1 MKKKEAMISV
11 IIPVYNV
18 YAYLIE
24 CIDSV
29 INQTYMNLEII
40 MIDDGS
46 NDGSSEL
53 CDKIAFKDDR
63 IMVIHKENGGLS
75 DARNVGI
82 SKANGE
88 FLFFLDSDDILD
100 KNAIKCMVDFCDDN
114 DVDIVIGQLQRFVDE
129 LTINNKKE
137 TVQFQT
143 VDSNTALKKM
153 LLHQDIG
160 HEACGKLYKRKLWEK
175 RKFPKGQLYEDYL
188 VMYDLIMEC
197 ENVGIIRKPLYYYR
211 VRHGSIMNT
220 KIERKELQILEVT
233 EMVTNDIIQKRPE
246 VGEYALYL
254 QLVTCLKTMK
264 RILDV
269 GMDAYEDE
277 QKKILTFVHKNKFLM
292 MKRWVNIKDKIK
304 IFCLMLNKNIF
315 YYIYSMGERTNEINM
330 K

>member
-1 MKKKEAMISV
+1 MKKEEAMISV

-137 TVQFQT
+137 IFGV
-143 VDSNTALKKM
+143 
-153 LLHQDIG
+153 
-160 HEACGKLYKRKLWEK
+160 
-175 RKFPKGQLYEDYL
+175 
-188 VMYDLIMEC
+188 
-197 ENVGIIRKPLYYYR
+197 
-211 VRHGSIMNT
+211 
-220 KIERKELQILEVT
+220 ELQ
-233 EMVTNDIIQKRPE
+233 
-246 VGEYALYL
+246 
-254 QLVTCLKTMK
+254 
-264 RILDV
+264 
-269 GMDAYEDE
+269 
-277 QKKILTFVHKNKFLM
+277 
-292 MKRWVNIKDKIK
+292 
-304 IFCLMLNKNIF
+304 
-315 YYIYSMGERTNEINM
+315 
-330 K
+330 